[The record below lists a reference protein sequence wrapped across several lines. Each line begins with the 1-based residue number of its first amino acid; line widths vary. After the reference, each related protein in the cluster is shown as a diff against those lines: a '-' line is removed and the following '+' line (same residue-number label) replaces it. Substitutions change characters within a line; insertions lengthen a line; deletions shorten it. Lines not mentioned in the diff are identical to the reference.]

1 MIDKLNKSKIEKF
14 FHSENGERCM
24 KIAGEELRKSLDEIH
39 NEFSDR
45 FTDYLQDE
53 YSLFF
58 ADRVRDGIIDQVQKL
73 LAGDDGIL
81 ERHNLKPSNW
91 GLRCDHNKVR
101 RKIVEENADIIKDTY
116 IRGLEEELERAR
128 ESLRWLRE
136 SKGMY

>member
-1 MIDKLNKSKIEKF
+1 MIDQLNRHKIEKF

-24 KIAGEELRKSLDEIH
+24 EIAGKELQKSLEEIH
-39 NEFSDR
+39 NEFTDR

-73 LAGDDGIL
+73 LAGDDSVL
-81 ERHNLKPSNW
+81 ERHNLKPANW
-91 GLRCDHNKVR
+91 GLRGDHNHVR

-116 IRGLEEELERAR
+116 IMSLEEELERAL
-128 ESLRWLRE
+128 EDLKWLR
-136 SKGMY
+136 KDRGMY